1 MATLAQQRQAIAAGM
16 AASRAPT
23 GEAERKAIGKSIEAE
38 RRGESMVEDINRLV
52 TPTKPRRTLRTA
64 PLVGAVPAGQGRA
77 NYTPPAA
84 TGGGIASP
92 LTETTKD
99 VGGKTVP
106 DEVLWPAGYPSSDG
120 LFVLPAWRTKNFT
133 DANGDPVVIEYADP
147 AGVAV

>member
-52 TPTKPRRTLRTA
+52 TPTKPRRTLRTV

-77 NYTPPAA
+77 NYTPPPAA
-84 TGGGIASP
+84 GAGGGLVSP
-92 LTETTKD
+92 ITETNFALREYWP
-99 VGGKTVP
+99 VGLT
-106 DEVLWPAGYPSSDG
+106 SSDG
-120 LFVLPAWRTKNFT
+120 LLILPAVKKIVAT
-133 DANGDPVVIEYADP
+133 DAEGVEEVREYAQP
-147 AGVAV
+147 VTP